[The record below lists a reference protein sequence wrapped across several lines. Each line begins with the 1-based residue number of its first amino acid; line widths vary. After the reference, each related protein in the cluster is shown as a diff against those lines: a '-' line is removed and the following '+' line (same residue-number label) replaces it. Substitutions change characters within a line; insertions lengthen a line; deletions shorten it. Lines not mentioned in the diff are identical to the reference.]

1 MNPWLRQLGR
11 VILTEVLPKKEGGAQ
26 GSTSSHGTARR
37 GQPTPPEVL
46 QRGKEA
52 STKDSEDA
60 RVAELRKRYKKVQNE
75 PDGVTRLKSAT
86 DSNWF

>member
-1 MNPWLRQLGR
+1 
-11 VILTEVLPKKEGGAQ
+11 
-26 GSTSSHGTARR
+26 
-37 GQPTPPEVL
+37 VL